1 MSLFRGSDIK
11 SLSCKD
17 RIMLLIILAE
27 CDLGTEVGAG
37 VRVWWIASGA

>member
-1 MSLFRGSDIK
+1 MSLFRESDVK
-11 SLSCKD
+11 SLNWKD
-17 RIMLLIILAE
+17 RIILAE